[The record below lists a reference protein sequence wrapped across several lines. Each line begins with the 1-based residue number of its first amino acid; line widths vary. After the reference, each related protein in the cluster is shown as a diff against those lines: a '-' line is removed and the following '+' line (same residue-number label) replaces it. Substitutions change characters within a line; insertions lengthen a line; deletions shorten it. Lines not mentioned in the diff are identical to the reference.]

1 MQRRA
6 KALLIVTVVL
16 AAVGVWWWQ
25 WQAPYRTLTA
35 FLVALQ
41 RGDVSSLYALT
52 PNYERRFVTP
62 ELVARAYTQVIKPQ
76 LLEGK
81 KIDRIWRTSLRK
93 FFPELW
99 LGRVRSV
106 RFYLWVRDQQGRR
119 QLTAII
125 VQRPPV
131 EERWRVP
138 FSTFVVNTLVGMYVA
153 QGRAADKAFDL
164 AFETMRR
171 LGFQF
176 VASPEGSTVST
187 SLTEA
192 MGHQQRVMP
201 SVPISR

>member
-1 MQRRA
+1 MQRRT
-6 KALLIVTVVL
+6 KALLIVTAVL

-62 ELVARAYTQVIKPQ
+62 ELVARAYTQVIRPQ

-106 RFYLWVRDQQGRR
+106 RFYLWVRDQRGKE

-125 VQRPPV
+125 VQRPPI
-131 EERWRVP
+131 EEQWRVP
-138 FSTFVVNTLVGMYVA
+138 FSTFLVNTLVGMYVA
-153 QGRAADKAFDL
+153 QGVASDKAFDR
-164 AFETMRR
+164 AFEAVRH

-176 VASPEGSTVST
+176 VASPEGSTIST

-192 MGHQQRVMP
+192 MRHQQQVMP

>member
-125 VQRPPV
+125 VQRPPI

-153 QGRAADKAFDL
+153 QGGAADKAFDW